1 MSLNTSRIKLL
12 LTEDLSPHKISLLI
26 LIVLYC
32 TDLIQENRLQAVLT
46 TIVRFLEN
54 DLIYNEKK
62 DIVILPELR
71 DLCFNLKHSIISD
84 PNYVS
89 TESKLAAEEDA
100 NGIQKML
107 LQALWNINSVE
118 SLDSHIKRAYCILL
132 GSSAVTVEEPE
143 SNQDIK
149 KLISPRSLL
158 GSFIQKIITTF
169 RLLHFDEEFL
179 LYEAFVDYR
188 EPSRALYISYGG
200 NIQQYNDKPENM
212 IDSNRKQLEKQTFAL
227 EKSGLKENTI
237 NKNNEN
243 DEILFN
249 TLKTQLN
256 ESLGISLPTP
266 SQSSQSVNLKLLP
279 VPKHDIQVLLDKQ
292 ISLLEIYGTETPKL
306 LRDVMKLMTS
316 PNSNTCLIQNTT
328 FNNLPSYYYI
338 NYLESLHELDYQGAF
353 QSLHQYFDYMV
364 SNNSKYF
371 YHFALISRASLH
383 QFFGEDEK
391 ALDAIQ
397 EAISVA
403 RENKDNSTL
412 TYILSW
418 LFNFMKNKPELWNTQ
433 TFYHNN
439 NEQHLLDFLVSK
451 TQTVSL
457 LLYAMSYHFETLHV
471 MNNGGSL
478 NKYLESLL
486 KATYIS
492 INDELPSF
500 IKSAEMTATVWSR
513 IGNPHLCNVYTDIA
527 LDYAKETGNLTD
539 DLSIEIRKSFLDYY
553 NGDTEIAYSK
563 LEALKN
569 KTEKDQSLYKI
580 LQLRTLIILVKIA
593 LRKGRFKF
601 AQKIMETLSNNEIQE
616 IELQAEIIYLN
627 AEVETA
633 LGNYS
638 RALTYISSNL
648 SRIESQHSKTQT
660 NLHTIIRLNLL
671 KCHIFNKS
679 GAHSRAISLVIQQI
693 QQGKQTGFK
702 TLVVEGLIILVSI
715 LNNMECYEDAF
726 QILSAIMPEILLV
739 ENKEY
744 TSTAYFEFAKTCY
757 KLSSQDQLAS
767 LKLRVNE
774 KQLLNRFLKFL
785 NTSIS
790 GFRQSLNLEM
800 LKECFKLEKDMA
812 DMKQLDELQEHSAKS
827 LEKLHRRALEE
838 ADYGFVLNNNKIGN

>member
-1 MSLNTSRIKLL
+1 MPLNTSRIKLL

-26 LIVLYC
+26 LVVLYC

-54 DLIYNEKK
+54 DLVYNEKK
-62 DIVILPELR
+62 ELVVLPELR
-71 DLCFNLKHSIISD
+71 DLCFTLKQSIISEPD
-84 PNYVS
+84 CGSV
-89 TESKLAAEEDA
+89 ESKLAAEEDA
-100 NGIQKML
+100 NAIQKKL

-132 GSSAVTVEEPE
+132 RSSIVTVDEPTPD
-143 SNQDIK
+143 QDIK

-158 GSFIQKIITTF
+158 GSFIQKIVTTF
-169 RLLHFDEEFL
+169 RLLHFDEELL

-188 EPSRALYISYGG
+188 EPSRGLYVSNGG
-200 NIQQYNDKPENM
+200 SIQHY
-212 IDSNRKQLEKQTFAL
+212 
-227 EKSGLKENTI
+227 
-237 NKNNEN
+237 NNESIDLFGSKRKHTDELEFSSEN
-243 DEILFN
+243 SKIKETNRNNEKDEILFN

-279 VPKHDIQVLLDKQ
+279 VPKHDIQILLDKQ
-292 ISLLEIYGTETPKL
+292 ISLLEVYGTETPKL
-306 LRDVMKLMTS
+306 LRDVMTLMTS
-316 PNSNTCLIQNTT
+316 PNSNTCLIQNST
-328 FNNLPSYYYI
+328 FNNLPSYYYV
-338 NYLESLHELDYQGAF
+338 NYLECLHELDYQGAF

-439 NEQHLLDFLVSK
+439 NEQHLLDFLVNK
-451 TQTVSL
+451 TQSVSL

-471 MNNGGSL
+471 MNNGGPL

-492 INDELPSF
+492 INDELPTF
-500 IKSAEMTATVWSR
+500 IKSVEMIATVWSR
-513 IGNPHLCNVYTDIA
+513 IGNPHLSNVYTDIG
-527 LDYAKETGNLTD
+527 LECTKYTGNLSD
-539 DLSIEIRKSFLDYY
+539 ELSIEIRKSYLEYY

-563 LEALKN
+563 LESLKH
-569 KTEKDQSLYKI
+569 KTMKDQSLYKR
-580 LQLRTLIILVKIA
+580 LQLRTLIMLVKIA
-593 LRKGRFKF
+593 LKKGRFKF

-616 IELQAEIIYLN
+616 IELKAEIVFLN

-633 LGNYS
+633 LGNFS
-638 RALTYISSNL
+638 KALNYISSNL
-648 SRIESQHSKTQT
+648 SRIESQHSRTQT
-660 NLHTIIRLNLL
+660 DLHTIIRLNLL
-671 KCHIFNKS
+671 KCYIFNKS
-679 GAHSRAISLVIQQI
+679 GAHSRAISLIIQQI
-693 QQGKQTGFK
+693 QQAKQTGFK
-702 TLVVEGLIILVSI
+702 TLVVEGLIILISI
-715 LNNMECYEDAF
+715 LNNMQCYEDSY
-726 QILSAIMPEILLV
+726 QILSAIMPEILMV

-744 TSTAYFEFAKTCY
+744 TSTAYFEFAKTCFR
-757 KLSSQDQLAS
+757 LSCEDQLTT
-767 LKLRVNE
+767 LKLNVDE

-812 DMKQLDELQEHSAKS
+812 DMKQLDELQEHSTKS
-827 LEKLHRRALEE
+827 LEKLRRRALEE
-838 ADYGFVLNNNKIGN
+838 ADYGFVLNN

>member
-12 LTEDLSPHKISLLI
+12 LTEDLSPHKISILI

-62 DIVILPELR
+62 EIVILPELR
-71 DLCFNLKHSIISD
+71 DLCFNLKQSIISD
-84 PNYVS
+84 PGYGS
-89 TESKLAAEEDA
+89 SESKLAAEDDA
-100 NGIQKML
+100 SGIEKML

-132 GSSAVTVEEPE
+132 APSAVTVEDPG
-143 SNQDIK
+143 SNKDIK
-149 KLISPRSLL
+149 KLLSPRSLL
-158 GSFIQKIITTF
+158 GSFIQKIVTTF

-188 EPSRALYISYGG
+188 EPSRTLYISYGG
-200 NIQQYNDKPENM
+200 KIQHYDDKPENV
-212 IDSNRKQLEKQTFAL
+212 DSKRKQRGKQAL
-227 EKSGLKENTI
+227 ESGLNESPKNEN
-237 NKNNEN
+237 NGN

-256 ESLGISLPTP
+256 ESLGISLSTP
-266 SQSSQSVNLKLLP
+266 SQSSQGVNLKLLP

-292 ISLLEIYGTETPKL
+292 ISLLEVYGTETPKL
-306 LRDVMKLMTS
+306 LRDVMRLMTS

-418 LFNFMKNKPELWNTQ
+418 LFNFMKNNPELWNTQ

-527 LDYAKETGNLTD
+527 LEYAKETGNLSD

-563 LEALKN
+563 LEALKS
-569 KTEKDQSLYKI
+569 KTEKDQSLYKT
-580 LQLRTLIILVKIA
+580 LQLRTLIMLVKIA

-616 IELQAEIIYLN
+616 IELQAEIVYLN

-633 LGNYS
+633 LGNFS
-638 RALTYISSNL
+638 KALTYISSNL

-671 KCHIFNKS
+671 KCYIFNKS

-702 TLVVEGLIILVSI
+702 TLVVEGIIILVSI
-715 LNNMECYEDAF
+715 LNNMDCYEDAF
-726 QILSAIMPEILLV
+726 QILSAIMPEILKV
-739 ENKEY
+739 ENIEY
-744 TSTAYFEFAKTCY
+744 TSTAYFEFAKTCF
-757 KLSSQDQLAS
+757 KLSSENELAS
-767 LKLRVNE
+767 LKLKINE

-838 ADYGFVLNNNKIGN
+838 ADYGFVLNNNEITN

>member
-1 MSLNTSRIKLL
+1 MPLHTSRIKLL

-26 LIVLYC
+26 LVVLYC
-32 TDLIQENRLQAVLT
+32 TDFIRENRLQAVLT

-54 DLIYNEKK
+54 DLVYNEKK
-62 DIVILPELR
+62 ELVVLPELR
-71 DLCFNLKHSIISD
+71 DLCFILKQSIISD
-84 PNYVS
+84 SNSGSV
-89 TESKLAAEEDA
+89 ESKLAAEEDA
-100 NGIQKML
+100 NDIQKKL

-132 GSSAVTVEEPE
+132 GSAVVTVDEPTPD
-143 SNQDIK
+143 QDIK

-158 GSFIQKIITTF
+158 GSFIQKIVTTF
-169 RLLHFDEEFL
+169 RLLHFDEELL

-188 EPSRALYISYGG
+188 EPSRALYVSNGG
-200 NIQQYNDKPENM
+200 NIQHYNNRP
-212 IDSNRKQLEKQTFAL
+212 IDLFDSKRKLLEKPAFAF
-227 EKSGLKENTI
+227 ENAKIKEANG
-237 NKNNEN
+237 NNEN

-256 ESLGISLPTP
+256 ESLGVSLPTP

-292 ISLLEIYGTETPKL
+292 ISLLEVYGTETPKL
-306 LRDVMKLMTS
+306 LRDVMSLMTS

-328 FNNLPSYYYI
+328 FNNLPSYYYV
-338 NYLESLHELDYQGAF
+338 NYLECLHDLDYEGAF

-439 NEQHLLDFLVSK
+439 NEQHLLDFLVNK
-451 TQTVSL
+451 TQSVSL

-471 MNNGGSL
+471 MNNGGPL

-492 INDELPSF
+492 INDELPTF
-500 IKSAEMTATVWSR
+500 IKSVEMIATVWSR
-513 IGNPHLCNVYTDIA
+513 IGNPHLCSVYTDIG
-527 LDYAKETGNLTD
+527 LECTKDTGNLSD
-539 DLSIEIRKSFLDYY
+539 ELSIEIRKSYLEYY
-553 NGDTEIAYSK
+553 SGDTEIAYSK
-563 LEALKN
+563 LEALKH
-569 KTEKDQSLYKI
+569 KTVRDQSLYKM
-580 LQLRTLIILVKIA
+580 LQLRTLIMLVKIA
-593 LRKGRFKF
+593 LKKGRFKF

-616 IELQAEIIYLN
+616 IELKAEMVYLH

-633 LGNYS
+633 LGNFS
-638 RALTYISSNL
+638 KALNYISSNL

-671 KCHIFNKS
+671 KCYIFNKS
-679 GAHSRAISLVIQQI
+679 GAHSRAISLIIQQI
-693 QQGKQTGFK
+693 QHAKQTGFK
-702 TLVVEGLIILVSI
+702 TLVVEGLIILISI
-715 LNNMECYEDAF
+715 LNNMECYEDSY
-726 QILSAIMPEILLV
+726 QILSAIMPEILMV

-744 TSTAYFEFAKTCY
+744 TSTAYFEFAKTCFR
-757 KLSSQDQLAS
+757 LSFQDQLTA
-767 LKLRVNE
+767 LKLNVNE

-827 LEKLHRRALEE
+827 LEKLRKRALEE
-838 ADYGFVLNNNKIGN
+838 ADYGFVLNNNKIEN